1 MRNLCLIFSFFLQFK
16 IVREKRERERE
27 REKEKC
33 AMVVT
38 TPKGFK
44 KSHRK
49 QYLFIF
55 FVFACGLSMYLF
67 ILSIATRDARDV
79 GPGDEL
85 PGDFLS
91 RETFEQ
97 GTALGHR
104 NTNGWHRDD
113 TGNLDAY
120 HRELENERLRK
131 REKEKEELERLREK
145 VEKEKVLREEAERK
159 LAAERQ
165 KKEHAMEEKTVEN
178 SRSRSTHEHEKETFG
193 DGFYEKPGLN
203 VEQWRR
209 ARDAETKE
217 RYDECHM
224 IKNSEYW
231 GPTPVPGDLSAD
243 NGARNRKETW
253 QECCDSCKEHSE
265 ECNTWRY
272 DPRNKNCW
280 LAKNKNVW
288 QPPTYG
294 KGDAIPYTSGMLHPE
309 PVKYDPKDEG
319 GSPPTCI
326 TTMITSNGG
335 AYMNWQTRLVY
346 ASWKNVAMK
355 HDKAG
360 IMARFIRILHRTKDD
375 ELVGIIPTWRA
386 DPWHPECDNSCSY
399 SVKDRARAIYEW
411 SLTEDAKKCSHVL
424 MAEADYIFIKAPPPS
439 VLLQP
444 GHSYGFLFGYII
456 PTHADA
462 MPASKVFHE
471 GYEDKVPYAEVAQTG
486 NAPQIMYANDL
497 ARVAKRWKDLM
508 VVSEESA
515 VIQKVF
521 GWVRDM
527 YAFSFAAAQIEPPI
541 QFRLPP
547 VPFADTMVQIPAD
560 VQLGKAIAMHYTWGP
575 EIKIGPKPSHDVV
588 WAFDKRKWSGA
599 GGVGRK
605 FQKIPMTPEWDKSKD
620 YRLNADEVLQETQLE
635 VLKVFAEYFND
646 AVDMANQE
654 KDIVNSS

>member
-1 MRNLCLIFSFFLQFK
+1 MF
-16 IVREKRERERE
+16 V
-27 REKEKC
+27 
-33 AMVVT
+33 
-38 TPKGFK
+38 
-44 KSHRK
+44 
-49 QYLFIF
+49 F
-55 FVFACGLSMYLF
+55 FVFWCGLSMYLF
-67 ILSIATRDARDV
+67 ILSIANRDSRDV

-97 GTALGHR
+97 NQQLQHHGMGEMDNDR
-104 NTNGWHRDD
+104 GDFEK
-113 TGNLDAY
+113 GNLDAY
-120 HRELENERLRK
+120 HRELEVERARK
-131 REKEKEELERLREK
+131 REKEKEELKRLREK
-145 VEKEKVLREEAERK
+145 VEEEKVLREVAERK
-159 LAAERQ
+159 LRE
-165 KKEHAMEEKTVEN
+165 KEEEALEEEKKTEKMRKSSSN
-178 SRSRSTHEHEKETFG
+178 SSSNSGDDETSEHEKELFEG
-193 DGFYEKPGLN
+193 GFYEKPGLS
-203 VEQWRR
+203 VERWRQT
-209 ARDAETKE
+209 RDGETKE
-217 RYDECHM
+217 RYAECHM
-224 IKNSEYW
+224 IENSEYW
-231 GPTPVPGDLSAD
+231 GPTPVAGDLSSD

-253 QECCDSCKEHSE
+253 QECCESCKEHSK

-309 PVKYDPKDEG
+309 PVQYDPVEEDA
-319 GSPPTCI
+319 SPPTCI

-335 AYMNWQTRLVY
+335 RYMNWQTRLVY

-375 ELVGIIPTWRA
+375 ELVDIVPTWRA
-386 DPWHPECDNSCSY
+386 DPWHPDCDNSCSY
-399 SVKDRARAIYEW
+399 SVKDRARAIYDW

-424 MAEADYIFIKAPPPS
+424 MAEADYIFVKAPPPS
-439 VLLQP
+439 VMLQP

-456 PTHADA
+456 PSHADA

-471 GYEDKVPYAEVAQTG
+471 GYEDKVPYADVAQTG
-486 NAPQIMYANDL
+486 NAPQIMYTKDL
-497 ARVAKRWKDLM
+497 TRVAKRWKELM

-527 YAFSFAAAQIEPPI
+527 YAFSFAAAQIEPPL

-588 WAFDKRKWSGA
+588 WAFDKRRWGGA

-605 FQKIPMTPEWDKSKD
+605 FEKIPMTPTWDKSKD

-635 VLKVFAEYFND
+635 VLRIFAEYFND
-646 AVDMANQE
+646 AVEMANQE
-654 KDIVNSS
+654 KDIVKSTS